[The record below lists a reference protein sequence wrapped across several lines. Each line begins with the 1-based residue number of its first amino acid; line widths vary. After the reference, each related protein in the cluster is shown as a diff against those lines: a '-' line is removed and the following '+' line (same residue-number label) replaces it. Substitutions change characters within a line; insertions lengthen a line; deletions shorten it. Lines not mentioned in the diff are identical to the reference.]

1 MGRKIKIGIFGFGLM
16 GKQHAKA
23 IYASK
28 KATIHS
34 IIDTN
39 KNSKDFLKN

>member
-34 IIDTN
+34 IIIQI
-39 KNSKDFLKN
+39 KIQKIF

>member
-28 KATIHS
+28 ATIHS

-39 KNSKDFLKN
+39 KNSKIF